1 MKIRGTCNSRCRI
14 LRPGPQDIRLPP
26 PGSLIKVPEM
36 ARNPPSPG
44 KIRFLKVYWLTFV
57 ILLRYGRLSLF
68 SKLFGEA
75 RMEGRWEETHLKT
88 AQQLKKNILELKGLF
103 IKVGQM
109 ISIMTHF
116 LPKAYTEELEG
127 LQDSVPPA
135 PYSEIERRFLE
146 EFEKRPDE
154 YFARFEREPIAS
166 ASLGQVHAAWNSEG
180 QKLAVKVQYPDI
192 EEIVRIDLK
201 TLKRIFAL
209 LHVLFPQYG
218 LKKTYVEIREVVLEE
233 LDFKKEAEN
242 LELLA
247 KNFSDERDMLFSKV
261 HWECSTSRVL
271 TLEFMEGVK
280 ISNVKA
286 LSELGVD
293 PAEVATKIIHA
304 YCKQIF
310 LDGVYHADPHPGNF
324 LVQASEEEVEV
335 TIESEDAASG
345 EGPRTF
351 LEKRVV
357 PKIIMMDF
365 GAVARIS
372 EPMRKGIAKF
382 FDGIIRRDNKVISQA
397 MKDMGFIAKT
407 QDEEVFDKIIAFFY
421 ERLKDIKIEELK
433 NFQLNQMNR
442 LEDLLEFRKLDISI
456 KDLLNTFNVPKDWA
470 LLERALI
477 LLVGLTT
484 HLDAEINPLT
494 IIIPYAET
502 FVLGKDRTFADLI
515 VDAVKEVLISYLKLP
530 TELERTLHLLNKG
543 ELSLQSKTGSRDARM
558 VSGALHRLS
567 YILLGLG
574 GLNLGYLLQK
584 QGISHYEWGYY
595 GAAFFG
601 FLIAVNFIRG
611 K

>member
-1 MKIRGTCNSRCRI
+1 
-14 LRPGPQDIRLPP
+14 
-26 PGSLIKVPEM
+26 M
-36 ARNPPSPG
+36 ARNPASPS
-44 KIRFLKVYWLTFV
+44 KVRFLKVYWLTFA
-57 ILLRYGRLSLF
+57 ILFRYWRLSML
-68 SKLFGEA
+68 SKVLGEA
-75 RMEGRWEETHLKT
+75 RMESRWERTHLRT
-88 AQQLKKNILELKGLF
+88 AKQIKKHILELKGLF

-116 LPKAYTEELEG
+116 LPRAYTEELEG

-146 EFEKRPDE
+146 EFDKRPDE
-154 YFARFEREPIAS
+154 FFERFERVPIAS
-166 ASLGQVHAAWNSEG
+166 ASLGQVHAAWNRAG

-201 TLKRIFAL
+201 TLKRIFGL
-209 LHVLFPQYG
+209 LHLIFPQYG
-218 LKKTYVEIREVVLEE
+218 LKKTYVEIREVVLDE
-233 LDFKKEAEN
+233 LDFKKEGEN
-242 LELLA
+242 LERLA
-247 KNFSDERDMLFSKV
+247 KNFAEEKDMLFSKV
-261 HWECSTSRVL
+261 HWESSTTRVL

-286 LSELGVD
+286 LRELGLD

-310 LDGVYHADPHPGNF
+310 LDGIYHADPHPGNF
-324 LVQASEEEVEV
+324 LVQAVEEEVEV
-335 TIESEDAASG
+335 VIEPEG
-345 EGPRTF
+345 ETPEEPPRTF
-351 LEKRVV
+351 REKKIV

-382 FDGIIRRDNKVISQA
+382 FEGIIKRDNQVISQA
-397 MKDMGFIAKT
+397 MKEMGFIAKT
-407 QDEEVFDKIIAFFY
+407 QDEEVFDKIVEFFY

-484 HLDAEINPLT
+484 HLAPELNPLT

-515 VDAVKEVLISYLKLP
+515 VDAVKEVLLSYLKLP
-530 TELERTLHLLNKG
+530 TELERTLRLLNKG
-543 ELSLQSKTGSRDARM
+543 EISVNSKTGSRDARL

-584 QGISHYEWGYY
+584 QGVSHYEWGYY

-601 FLIAVNFIRG
+601 FMIAVNFIRG